1 MLLDIFGRPT
11 SKNLEGG
18 QGQEHICS
26 VTYIIIVFIEDYISS
41 LLLEV
46 CNLFFFGAL
55 LSIVLSLDNMERTG
69 KLPESHLQ
77 TSERRRRFIFL
88 TMLTFL
94 VDK

>member
-18 QGQEHICS
+18 QGQEHICL

-46 CNLFFFGAL
+46 CNLFGAS

-77 TSERRRRFIFL
+77 SSERRRRFVFL